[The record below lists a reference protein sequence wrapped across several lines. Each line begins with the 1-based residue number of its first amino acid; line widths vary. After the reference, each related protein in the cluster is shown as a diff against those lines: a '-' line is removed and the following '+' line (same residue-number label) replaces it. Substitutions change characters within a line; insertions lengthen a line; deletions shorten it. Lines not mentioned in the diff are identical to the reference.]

1 MARKVM
7 VRSTGPAGLE
17 RIELKRLTERIGWL
31 FSLLQEAVAAQV
43 PAVAGTWA
51 PLIDVAETTN
61 AINVRIELPG
71 VSASQIKVG
80 LNGDKLRVCGEK
92 KKKTPRQR
100 IISHHCSERSYGHFD
115 RVIPLRWTIDIQKA
129 TAELANGVLLVRL
142 PKLEDRRGAE
152 FKIPIIQKD

>member
-92 KKKTPRQR
+92 NKKTPRQR